1 MVNTPPALHT
11 LKRKQTSLEL
21 ALCYFPVIT
30 NAWIAEGKKTPSRL
44 NFWLCPSF
52 TRWKQGS
59 ALFQISRGPGNCKKV
74 ASRSENRVHI
84 GRLQNISLNV
94 EAKNEPTI
102 ARWGA
107 GSYQSTWH
115 RSQLPLKRTIGNKYW
130 FILNK
135 PSFQKLS
142 GGFKPGHWDKN
153 PLYLAVSWVKYIL
166 HPECLG
172 SQCCVWWSFLK
183 IFKGIN

>member
-1 MVNTPPALHT
+1 MVNTPPALYT
-11 LKRKQTSLEL
+11 LKRKQTSPEL

-30 NAWIAEGKKTPSRL
+30 HAWIAEGKKTRSRL

-74 ASRSENRVHI
+74 ASRSENSSHRQAAEYI
-84 GRLQNISLNV
+84 FKCWS
-94 EAKNEPTI
+94 EEW

-107 GSYQSTWH
+107 GSYQSAWH
-115 RSQLPLKRTIGNKYW
+115 HRQLPLKRTIGNKYW

-153 PLYLAVSWVKYIL
+153 PLYLAVYWVKYVL